1 MQSLGQSLFLS
12 MTLNSCCRGFAVSHY
27 LFADQVVLL
36 LFFFFLTSDTI
47 LLKIF
52 SVHIKTISEIK
63 APMVS
68 VMERSKRSGR
78 SFDISILVAAKLQL
92 ESG

>member
-36 LFFFFLTSDTI
+36 LFFFLTSDTI